1 VGPGHEVATE
11 IDKNARV
18 VYVDRD
24 RPLQLATD
32 CHYPQYWIVTETK
45 SYCDEGKNC
54 VNLAPE
60 TS

>member
-1 VGPGHEVATE
+1 VATE